1 MNRLNSCREDGS
13 CWVITTIMNRSLAI
27 VISVIFI
34 DLLGFS
40 LVLPLMPF
48 YADRFGASDF
58 TIGLLVA
65 SFAVAQ
71 FFATPWLGR
80 LSDEWGRRPILLISV
95 FGSLVGFLLW
105 AFALPIGQWLQSRF
119 PSTDIHALT
128 LGVLFFSRILD
139 GISGGNIS
147 VAQAYVT
154 DVTTAED
161 RTRGLGLIGAAFGMG
176 FILGPPIGGWL
187 SANGNFA
194 APAYVSSTLAAL
206 NFLAILFFLPE
217 SRTGRKDV
225 RRGSVFPI
233 AAIIDALGR
242 PKVRLVLWTSILF
255 FMAFS
260 TFTSIFSLYTLRR
273 FGLSADGNGLLLGFV
288 GVMVVL
294 TQAVL
299 VGRLAKEYGEG
310 KILRWGI
317 LVLAVSMLVWGT
329 AFSLEMLMIVC
340 VLTPISAGS
349 VGAALRST
357 ITKVVEPD
365 EVGKMLGVQA
375 SVESMTRAIGPLL
388 GAGLMDA
395 IGTGAPGIFC
405 SIFLILLWLF
415 LGKKLSES
423 VK

>member
-1 MNRLNSCREDGS
+1 MS
-13 CWVITTIMNRSLAI
+13 RSLAI
-27 VISVIFI
+27 VISVIFV

-48 YADRFGASDF
+48 YADKFGASDF

-65 SFAVAQ
+65 SFAIAQ

-80 LSDEWGRRPILLISV
+80 MSDEWGRRPVLLASV
-95 FGSLVGFLLW
+95 FGSFLGFLLW
-105 AFALPIGQWLQSRF
+105 AFAIPLGEYLQPRF
-119 PSTDIHALT
+119 EDVNIHTLT
-128 LGVLFFSRILD
+128 LGVLFVSRILD

-154 DVTTAED
+154 DVTSAEE

-176 FILGPPIGGWL
+176 FILGPPLGGWL
-187 SANGNFA
+187 SADGNFA
-194 APAYVSSTLAAL
+194 APAYVSSSLAGL

-217 SRTGRKDV
+217 SRKGKKEVRK
-225 RRGSVFPI
+225 GSVFPI
-233 AAIIDALGR
+233 AAIVEALGR
-242 PKVRLVLWTSILF
+242 PKVRLILWTSILF

-288 GVMVVL
+288 GIMVVL

-299 VGRLAKEYGEG
+299 VGRLAKQYGEG
-310 KILRWGI
+310 KILRWGLI
-317 LVLAVSMLVWGT
+317 VLSVSMLVWGT
-329 AFSLEMLMIVC
+329 ARSLEMLMLVC

-349 VGAALRST
+349 IGAALRST

-388 GAGLMDA
+388 GAGLMET
-395 IGTGAPGIFC
+395 IGTGAPGVFC
-405 SIFLILLWLF
+405 STSLFLLWVF
-415 LGKKLSES
+415 LGKKLADS